1 MVIIWVSCGYPMARG
16 REWLDKRMKKNN
28 IFSGENLQMSN
39 IFRNFV
45 ALNLRVRFP
54 AREKDKHEQT
64 IIPKTIIKK
73 SNNYGKLQRIRF
85 GEHA

>member
-16 REWLDKRMKKNN
+16 REWLDNGRETGGRWMVKGWWVDGVRNERMKKND

-45 ALNLRVRFP
+45 AFNLRVRFP
-54 AREKDKHEQT
+54 AREKD
-64 IIPKTIIKK
+64 
-73 SNNYGKLQRIRF
+73 
-85 GEHA
+85 